1 MIKRVIGLLFTIAT
15 LVVIA
20 FAIMNWGEYRSMVF
34 AKSADIAEQ
43 DDVVVVDSLAVDVA
57 VDEVDSLATIIST
70 PQP

>member
-34 AKSADIAEQ
+34 VKSADIAEQ

-57 VDEVDSLATIIST
+57 VDEVDSLVTIIST

>member
-34 AKSADIAEQ
+34 VKSADIAEQ

-57 VDEVDSLATIIST
+57 VDEVDSLATTIST

>member
-34 AKSADIAEQ
+34 VKSADIAEQ

-57 VDEVDSLATIIST
+57 VDEVDSLTTIIST